1 MKQFLTPQ
9 FVPPPITALRFEMV
23 ERLRCV
29 PVIGPFDRTDI
40 MTVFRANFVA
50 GILVGIALAI
60 AAPLAGTE
68 LVAGLSPTAKATTA
82 TASRMAV
89 LGDSVPLQTVN
100 RSGKSDRLHP
110 RNAAGSSR
118 SKMPRILEG
127 CDPAFSPLSRGAA
140 SNYVSRCL
148 S

>member
-1 MKQFLTPQ
+1 
-9 FVPPPITALRFEMV
+9 
-23 ERLRCV
+23 
-29 PVIGPFDRTDI
+29 

-50 GILVGIALAI
+50 GILVGVALAI

-68 LVAGLSPTAKATTA
+68 LVAGLSPSAKANSA
-82 TASRMAV
+82 LVR
-89 LGDSVPLQTVN
+89 GDSVQLQIVN

-110 RNAAGSSR
+110 RNASSSSR
-118 SKMPRILEG
+118 PKMPKIPEG

>member
-1 MKQFLTPQ
+1 
-9 FVPPPITALRFEMV
+9 
-23 ERLRCV
+23 
-29 PVIGPFDRTDI
+29 
-40 MTVFRANFVA
+40 
-50 GILVGIALAI
+50 VGVALAI

-68 LVAGLSPTAKATTA
+68 LVAGLSPSAKANSA
-82 TASRMAV
+82 LVR
-89 LGDSVPLQTVN
+89 GDSVQLQIVN

-110 RNAAGSSR
+110 RNASSSSR
-118 SKMPRILEG
+118 PKMPKIPEG

>member
-1 MKQFLTPQ
+1 MGF
-9 FVPPPITALRFEMV
+9 M
-23 ERLRCV
+23 
-29 PVIGPFDRTDI
+29 TD
-40 MTVFRANFVA
+40 FRANFIA
-50 GILVGIALAI
+50 GILVGLALAI

-68 LVAGLSPTAKATTA
+68 VLATLSPTAQANTA
-82 TASRMAV
+82 PV
-89 LGDSVPLQTVN
+89 QGDSAALQTVN

-110 RNAAGSSR
+110 LNAASSSR
-118 SKMPRILEG
+118 TKMPKIPEG